1 MSPGTSR
8 GRSGGPA
15 PGGRAG
21 GPGQGGR
28 GAGGRGAG
36 RSVRGG
42 PAVGGARSGAGR
54 PPAGRSGTGR
64 GADRGWRLVRAGT
77 DAVPP
82 SVRRFTRR
90 ARQRRVRAALP
101 WTVLAGVLVLSLAGA
116 AIVYATPL
124 LGFRTLRV
132 VGTTLVT
139 DDQVRQ
145 AASVTEGVPLARV
158 DLDGVRARVAE
169 LPPVARVTV
178 SRQWPNTLRV
188 EVVER
193 TPVAAVP
200 QNRRFLVID
209 AAGVVFQTR
218 SDRPAGLPLARLR
231 TPGPDDTATE
241 GALTVLANLTPEL
254 RERLVELVVEGPA
267 RITVKLRG
275 GRTVLWG
282 DASRSDAKAQV
293 ATSLLAREGE
303 TIDVRTPDVVTIR

>member
-1 MSPGTSR
+1 MSPGAPR

-15 PGGRAG
+15 PGGRRG
-21 GPGQGGR
+21 GPPGAR

-36 RSVRGG
+36 RSGRAAPGG
-42 PAVGGARSGAGR
+42 PGAGTTRSGAGR
-54 PPAGRSGTGR
+54 TATGR
-64 GADRGWRLVRAGT
+64 GGDRGWRLVRAGT

-90 ARQRRVRAALP
+90 ARQRRLRAALP
-101 WTVLAGVLVLSLAGA
+101 WTLLAGVLALTLAGA
-116 AIVYATPL
+116 GIVYGTSVF
-124 LGFRTLRV
+124 GFRTLRV
-132 VGTTLVT
+132 VGTELVT

-145 AASVTEGVPLARV
+145 AVRETEGVPLARI

-193 TPVAAVP
+193 TPVAVVP
-200 QNRRFLVID
+200 QNRRYLVVD
-209 AAGVVFQTR
+209 ASGVVFQTR
-218 SDRPAGLPLARLR
+218 ADRPGGLPLVRLG
-231 TPGPDDTATE
+231 TPGPDDAATR
-241 GALTVLANLTPEL
+241 GALEVLAALTPEL
-254 RERLVELVVEGPA
+254 RDRLAELVVEGPA
-267 RITVKLRG
+267 RIVVKLRG

-282 DASRSDAKAQV
+282 DASRSDTKAQV

-303 TIDVRTPDVVTIR
+303 TVDVRTPDVVTIR

>member
-15 PGGRAG
+15 PGGRSG
-21 GPGQGGR
+21 GAPP
-28 GAGGRGAG
+28 AGRGAG
-36 RSVRGG
+36 RSGRGG
-42 PAVGGARSGAGR
+42 PGGTGTRSGAGR
-54 PPAGRSGTGR
+54 PGAGRSATGR
-64 GADRGWRLVRAGT
+64 GADRGWRLVRAGS

-90 ARQRRVRAALP
+90 ARQRRLRAARP
-101 WTVLAGVLVLSLAGA
+101 WALLVGVLVLTLAGA
-116 AIVYATPL
+116 GVVYGTPV

-132 VGTTLVT
+132 VGATLVT

-145 AASVTEGVPLARV
+145 AARVTEGVPLARV
-158 DLDGVRARVAE
+158 DLAGVRARVAE

-178 SRQWPNTLRV
+178 SRQWPNTLLV

-193 TPVAAVP
+193 IPVAVVP
-200 QNRRFLVID
+200 RDRRFLVLD
-209 AAGVVFQTR
+209 ASGVVFQ
-218 SDRPAGLPLARLR
+218 DRPDRPDALPLARLR
-231 TPGPDDTATE
+231 SPGPDDAATR
-241 GALTVLANLTPEL
+241 GALTVLASLGPEL
-254 RERLVELVVEGPA
+254 RDRLAELVVEGPA

-282 DASRSDAKAQV
+282 DASRSDVKAQV
-293 ATSLLAREGE
+293 ATSLLARKGQ

>member
-8 GRSGGPA
+8 GRSAGPA
-15 PGGRAG
+15 PGGRSG

-36 RSVRGG
+36 RSARGG

-54 PPAGRSGTGR
+54 PGTGRSGTGR
-64 GADRGWRLVRAGT
+64 SWRLVRAGA

-116 AIVYATPL
+116 GIVYGTPL
-124 LGFRTLRV
+124 FGFRTLRV
-132 VGTTLVT
+132 VGATLVT

-145 AASVTEGVPLARV
+145 AARVTEGVPLARV
-158 DLDGVRARVAE
+158 DLDAVRGRVAE

-193 TPVAAVP
+193 TPVAVVP
-200 QNRRFLVID
+200 QNRRFLVVD
-209 AAGVVFQTR
+209 ATGVVFQTR
-218 SDRPAGLPLARLR
+218 SDRPAGLPLARLG
-231 TPGPDDTATE
+231 TPGPDDAATK

-254 RERLVELVVEGPA
+254 RDRLVELVVEGPA

-282 DASRSDAKAQV
+282 DASRSDTKAQV
-293 ATSLLAREGE
+293 ATSLLAREGD

>member
-8 GRSGGPA
+8 GRSAGPA
-15 PGGRAG
+15 PGGRSG

-36 RSVRGG
+36 RSAPGG
-42 PAVGGARSGAGR
+42 PAGGGARSGAGR
-54 PPAGRSGTGR
+54 PGTGRSGTGR
-64 GADRGWRLVRAGT
+64 SWRLVRAGA

-116 AIVYATPL
+116 GIVYGTPL
-124 LGFRTLRV
+124 FGFRTLRV
-132 VGTTLVT
+132 VGATLVT

-145 AASVTEGVPLARV
+145 AARVTEGVPLARV
-158 DLDGVRARVAE
+158 DLDAVRGRVAE

-178 SRQWPNTLRV
+178 SRQWPHTLRV

-193 TPVAAVP
+193 TPVAVVP
-200 QNRRFLVID
+200 QNRRFLVVD

-218 SDRPAGLPLARLR
+218 SDRPAGLPLARLG
-231 TPGPDDTATE
+231 TPGPDDAATK

-254 RERLVELVVEGPA
+254 RDRLVELVVEGPA

-282 DASRSDAKAQV
+282 DASRSETKAQV
-293 ATSLLAREGE
+293 ATSLLAREGD